1 MKPEQV
7 SAQAAVGRKG
17 KPNKKGVGRRRP
29 VPQRTCVGCRTVG
42 SKREMVRVVRTPDNT
57 VEIDP
62 SGKRAGRGAYIC
74 QQRSCWETALKRRS
88 LERALKT
95 TLDDN
100 TRAALA
106 EYMRTLPDDAEIVPP
121 VSGQEKH

>member
-1 MKPEQV
+1 
-7 SAQAAVGRKG
+7 
-17 KPNKKGVGRRRP
+17 
-29 VPQRTCVGCRTVG
+29 
-42 SKREMVRVVRTPDNT
+42 MVRVVRTPDNT
-57 VEIDP
+57 VEIDA

>member
-1 MKPEQV
+1 
-7 SAQAAVGRKG
+7 
-17 KPNKKGVGRRRP
+17 
-29 VPQRTCVGCRTVG
+29 
-42 SKREMVRVVRTPDNT
+42 MVRVVRTPDNA

-74 QQRSCWETALKRRS
+74 RQRRCWEAALKRRS

-100 TRAALA
+100 TKAALA
-106 EYMRTLPDDAEIVPP
+106 DFVRTLPDDAETVSP
-121 VSGQEKH
+121 VSGQDKH